1 MFTKN
6 DFTLPNDKEDYND
19 IICKNGC
26 KSPSS
31 ILSSKIIFTNPLYDE
46 QLENKIKSDGTQSKQ
61 KSSCNFIKSE
71 FFTNNHC
78 TDNKI
83 DCILPCNNSKC
94 ITKNIFNIMIL
105 CCNLVYSLINQT
117 RVNIHNYFYNT
128 NLIEELCI
136 VYTLLKY
143 QGTFIEVDYYD
154 KKINTIELINN
165 TKKQYKKIKEIIIQ
179 YYSII
184 NLLNIKFCNY
194 ASDDKLNEYV
204 DNNLS
209 FLNTNLLSF
218 INNSI
223 ISSNYKNSKDLSS
236 DENIYI
242 NNLIN
247 SLIISLKQLKELND
261 NTKLFN
267 EQKIKE
273 LYKYIQKVTVN
284 DYINYFEKAYKIIKK
299 LLKNDFNTFYKNIYK
314 YNYDNTNLIKLI
326 KLRTYLLLMFTY
338 KIRFISLDDVDDKG
352 GRQAEFFISNVLR
365 DFYNYYYIDY
375 DNKFNSSVDIDNI
388 KKEYK
393 NILIKLLQYN
403 FYTEKKIYNHISIIA
418 NDNIITLEY
427 YKDNILELFRPFE
440 KMYNINECSNN
451 HIGGNNGKIG
461 GDLIYLHE
469 CYTKDNTKDTYSLN
483 NNSICII
490 VDSKAYQDI
499 KFMTDHIVDKTIIQC
514 YLYAQ
519 YVRKCYS
526 ENIYDDNNL
535 YLSVV
540 NPIYGSYYVY
550 KYNYIKNTFMKT
562 KIENNKTVAEYLIDN
577 KYNLFDK
584 EDDSMEIE
592 DYSENNNT
600 EQKYIIYNNIDQQKE
615 KTSLKELPIGK
626 KKLKKVFSKKFF
638 QKSDIK

>member
-71 FFTNNHC
+71 FFTNNNC

-143 QGTFIEVDYYD
+143 QGTFIDVDYYD

-165 TKKQYKKIKEIIIQ
+165 TKKQYKLIKEIIIQ

-223 ISSNYKNSKDLSS
+223 ISSNYKNSKDLSN

-273 LYKYIQKVTVN
+273 IYKYIQKVTVN

-365 DFYNYYYIDY
+365 DFYNYYYIDD
-375 DNKFNSSVDIDNI
+375 DNKFNSSVDTDNI

-393 NILIKLLQYN
+393 NILKKLLQYN
-403 FYTEKKIYNHISIIA
+403 FYTEKKIYNHISIFA

-626 KKLKKVFSKKFF
+626 KLKKVFSKKFF